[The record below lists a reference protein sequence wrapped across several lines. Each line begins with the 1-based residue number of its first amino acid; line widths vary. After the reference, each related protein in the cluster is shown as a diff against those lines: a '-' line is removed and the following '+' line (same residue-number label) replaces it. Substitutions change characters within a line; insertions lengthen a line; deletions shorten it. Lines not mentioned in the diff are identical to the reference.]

1 MSLFSVGL
9 VLDTIGKVFIG
20 LAVLMV
26 HRHIFKEGKIDTDVL
41 VAIRK
46 ELVLTFTGIL
56 LIIVG
61 AILQL
66 IFVNFSG

>member
-26 HRHIFKEGKIDTDVL
+26 HRHIFKERKIDMDVL
-41 VAIRK
+41 RAMRK
-46 ELVLTFTGIL
+46 EQALTMSGIF
-56 LIIVG
+56 LIVAG

-66 IFVNFSG
+66 IFFKQL